1 MNYQQTL
8 DYLFSQLPMYQRVG
22 KMAYKANLD
31 NTLALDK
38 YFNHPHTRYQTI
50 HVAGTNGKGSTSHML
65 ASVLMEAGYRVGLYT
80 SPHIRSFTE
89 RIRVNGQPVSEE
101 FVVQFTDQHKQLF
114 EDIKP
119 SFFEM
124 TVAMAFEYFA
134 AQHVEVAV
142 IETGLGGRL
151 DSTNIISPIVSIIT
165 NIGLDH
171 TDLLGATLELIATE
185 KAGIIKKNTPI
196 VIGQTQP
203 ETEEI
208 FRAKALELNTPILF
222 ADKIYQAI
230 KKDPTEEHKQRL
242 QVHKNGISVYNNLQ
256 LDLLGQYQTRNV
268 PGVLA
273 AIDMLNERGFS
284 ISQEHILNGLS
295 NAAQTTGLM
304 GRWQIIGTDPLTIC
318 DTAHNVEGIE
328 LVVEQIALTGY
339 EQLHFV
345 LGMVSDKNIDKVLS
359 ILPKNAY
366 YYFTKASIPRAMD
379 QNELAKNA
387 KAHGLQGAAYP
398 TVKEAVSAAKANSQA
413 NDLIFIGG
421 STFTVADALI

>member
-38 YFNHPHTRYQTI
+38 HFNHPHTRYKTI

-80 SPHIRSFTE
+80 SPHIKSFTE

-101 FVVQFTDQHKQLF
+101 FVVQFTAHHKQLF

-124 TVAMAFEYFA
+124 TVAMAFEYFS

-171 TDLLGATLELIATE
+171 TDLLGATLQLIATE
-185 KAGIIKKNTPI
+185 KAGIIKKDTPI
-196 VIGQTQP
+196 IIGQTQP

-208 FRAKALELNTPILF
+208 FRTKALELNAPILF

-230 KKDPTEEHKQRL
+230 KKEPTEEHKQHLLVR
-242 QVHKNGISVYNNLQ
+242 KNGITVYNNLQ

-273 AIDMLNERGFS
+273 AIDTLNEKGFG

-304 GRWQIIGTDPLTIC
+304 GRWHIIGTDPLTIC

-345 LGMVSDKNIDKVLS
+345 LGMVSDKSIDKVLS

-387 KAHGLQGAAYP
+387 KAHGLQGTAYP
-398 TVKEAVSAAKANSQA
+398 TVKEAVSAAKANAHA

-421 STFTVADALI
+421 STFTVADSLI